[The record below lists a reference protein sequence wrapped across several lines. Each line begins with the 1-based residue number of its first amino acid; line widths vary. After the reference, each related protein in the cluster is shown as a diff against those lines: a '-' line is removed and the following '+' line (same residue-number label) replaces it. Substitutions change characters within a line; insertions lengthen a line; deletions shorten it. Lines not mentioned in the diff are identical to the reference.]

1 MGYTRVRMDTRKT
14 TKSIVFVALFAAL
27 IAACAFVSIPVPGTP
42 IPIVLQNMMVVLSG
56 LLLGPVLGTA
66 STVLFIV
73 AGILGLPIFSGG
85 TGGMAKIMGPT
96 GGFIIGYAFAALV
109 AGLVCGRPRLGKK
122 SSVPRIAIAALCGF
136 VVMYIPGVIHFMRTL
151 DKTFAETMALCV
163 TPYIPG
169 DLIKMVLSILVSTPL
184 RRTVASFVFQDEAG
198 KQKKEN

>member
-1 MGYTRVRMDTRKT
+1 METRKL

-85 TGGMAKIMGPT
+85 TGGIAKIMGPT

-109 AGLVCGRPRLGKK
+109 AGLICGRPRMGRKA
-122 SSVPRIAIAALCGF
+122 SIARIIVAALCGF
-136 VVMYIPGVIHFMRTL
+136 VVMYIPGVIHFMRSL

-169 DLIKMVLSILVSTPL
+169 DIIKMVVSILIAIPL
-184 RRTVASFVFQDEAG
+184 RKTVAAFVFQDN
-198 KQKKEN
+198 KEN

>member
-1 MGYTRVRMDTRKT
+1 METRKL

-66 STVLFIV
+66 STALFIV

-85 TGGMAKIMGPT
+85 TGGIAKLMGPT

-109 AGLVCGRPRLGKK
+109 AGLICGRPRMGRKA
-122 SSVPRIAIAALCGF
+122 SIVRIVIAALCGF
-136 VVMYIPGVIHFMRTL
+136 VVMYIPGVIHFMRSL
-151 DKTFAETMALCV
+151 DKSFAETMALCV

-169 DLIKMVLSILVSTPL
+169 DIIKMVVSILIAIPL
-184 RRTVASFVFQDEAG
+184 RKTVAAFVFQDD
-198 KQKKEN
+198 KEN

>member
-1 MGYTRVRMDTRKT
+1 METKNL

-27 IAACAFVSIPVPGTP
+27 ISACAFVSIPVPGTP

-73 AGILGLPIFSGG
+73 AGMLGLPIFSGG
-85 TGGMAKIMGPT
+85 TGGIAKIMGPT

-109 AGLVCGRPRLGKK
+109 AGLICGRPRMGKNA
-122 SSVPRIAIAALCGF
+122 SIVRIIIAALCGF
-136 VVMYIPGVIHFMRTL
+136 VVMYIPGVIHFMRSL

-169 DLIKMVLSILVSTPL
+169 DLIKMVVSILVAKPL
-184 RRTVASFVFQDEAG
+184 RRTVASFVFQDDAG
-198 KQKKEN
+198 SKEN

>member
-1 MGYTRVRMDTRKT
+1 MKT
-14 TKSIVFVALFAAL
+14 NNLTKSIVFVALFAAL
-27 IAACAFVSIPVPGTP
+27 ISACAFVSIPVPGTP

-56 LLLGPVLGTA
+56 LLLGPILGTA
-66 STVLFIV
+66 ATVLFIL

-85 TGGMAKIMGPT
+85 TGGIAKIMGPT

-109 AGLVCGRPRLGKK
+109 AGLICGRPRMGRKA
-122 SSVPRIAIAALCGF
+122 SIVRIIIAALCGF

-169 DLIKMVLSILVSTPL
+169 DLIKMVVAILITIPL
-184 RRTVASFVFQDEAG
+184 RKTVAAFVFQDESKG
-198 KQKKEN
+198 KKEDKEKKVN